1 MELNNTVTVSPD
13 AVARQVGGE
22 TVILHLGSGT
32 YFGLD
37 PVGAR
42 IWQLL
47 EAGKS
52 SDEICDAL
60 LDEYEVSREQFEAD
74 ITDLI
79 KDLLAADLLSMS

>member
-47 EAGKS
+47 EAGKG

-79 KDLLAADLLSMS
+79 KDLWAADLLSMS